1 VVAQQ
6 ATAEKDWGEVR
17 EVSTLLSIISFD
29 VIIMMHIAT
38 AEANTSQLRT
48 SEDLQHSENAILNL
62 LSRLMLRRSKAPSRR
77 KTDELLS

>member
-1 VVAQQ
+1 VVGQQ
-6 ATAEKDWGEVR
+6 ATTAKDWGEVR

-29 VIIMMHIAT
+29 VTMHMAT
-38 AEANTSQLRT
+38 VEANTSQLRT
-48 SEDLQHSENAILNL
+48 SEDLQHSEHAILNL